1 MLTGRRSYRFKAN
14 LTLTGVFLLVLVSLG
29 VQHQHPKI
37 FFLQLLT
44 FTLEAALV
52 GGLADWFAVTALFR
66 RPLGWPFHTALI
78 PRNRDKVIEGIKH
91 LVEENLLSS
100 ELIEAKISEIHPTR
114 QWAAATPPETLHH
127 ASRAF
132 SRTLRTRLRAFNPEV
147 AADFLAESLKDYLK
161 RTSLTPYVI
170 DLLQTIRDKPDNV
183 VNFALTQLI
192 HKMSAPNTKEGIKRY
207 LNTHKEVEL
216 ADSPLN
222 RTLFRLLE
230 SVDALNLE
238 DAAGALQEQICTSL
252 HALYDHAH
260 PLRQL
265 FDSSIQTLI
274 DSLDFDTFKSLEQ
287 WKSEVLLAY
296 PWEKTF
302 AHVITALQEEL
313 ALDEAP
319 LSRWLDGQMENL
331 FKQFAENAIL
341 QQTLDHY
348 LQTSL
353 LRLARANRHWV
364 GQIARNTLETFSNAD
379 LNAFI
384 EEKAGNDLQWIR
396 INGSLV
402 GGIIGFTLFIILHV
416 IGKLVIYFSAKG

>member
-14 LTLTGVFLLVLVSLG
+14 LTLTGVFLLVLVSL
-29 VQHQHPKI
+29 VLQHRYPQV

-114 QWAAATPPETLHH
+114 QWAAATPPETVHH
-127 ASRAF
+127 ASLAF
-132 SRTLRTRLRAFNPEV
+132 SRTLRTRLRAFHPE
-147 AADFLAESLKDYLK
+147 AAAGSLAKRLTDYLAE
-161 RTSLTPYVI
+161 TPLTPQI
-170 DLLQTIRDKPDNV
+170 ASLLQTVWHNHSRSM
-183 VNFALTQLI
+183 NFALTLLI
-192 HKMSAPNTKEGIKRY
+192 RKVSAPSTKEGIKHY
-207 LNTHKEVEL
+207 LNVHKETEL

-238 DAAGALQEQICTSL
+238 DAAGALQEQLCTSL
-252 HALYDHAH
+252 HALYDPAH

-265 FDSSIQTLI
+265 FDSSIQTLL
-274 DSLDFDTFKSLEQ
+274 DSLNSDDVNGLEQ
-287 WKSEVLLAY
+287 WKREVLLSV
-296 PWEKTF
+296 PWERIF
-302 AHVITALQEEL
+302 AQTIATLQQEL
-313 ALDEAP
+313 AVDEAP
-319 LSRWLDGQMENL
+319 LSRWLDSQIANL
-331 FKQFAENAIL
+331 FKRFAEDGIV
-341 QQTLDHY
+341 QQSLDHY
-348 LQTSL
+348 IQTSL
-353 LRLARANRHWV
+353 LHLARANRHWV

-379 LNAFI
+379 LNTFI
-384 EEKAGNDLQWIR
+384 EGKAGNDLQWIR

-402 GGIIGFTLFIILHV
+402 GGLIGFALFLILHV
-416 IGKLVIYFSAKG
+416 IG

>member
-14 LTLTGVFLLVLVSLG
+14 LTLTGVFLLVLVSL
-29 VQHQHPKI
+29 VLQHHYPQV

-78 PRNRDKVIEGIKH
+78 PRNRAKVIEGIKH

-114 QWAAATPPETLHH
+114 QWAAATPPETVHH
-127 ASRAF
+127 TALAF
-132 SRTLRTRLRAFNPEV
+132 SRTLRTRLRAFQPR
-147 AADFLAESLKDYLK
+147 AAAGSLAKRLTDYLAE
-161 RTSLTPYVI
+161 TPLTPQI
-170 DLLQTIRDKPDNV
+170 ASLLQTVWHNQSRSM
-183 VNFALTQLI
+183 NFALTLLI
-192 HKMSAPNTKEGIKRY
+192 RKVSAPDTKEGIKHY
-207 LNTHKEVEL
+207 LNAHKETEL

-238 DAAGALQEQICTSL
+238 DAADALQEQLCTSL
-252 HALYDHAH
+252 HALYNPAH

-265 FDSSIQTLI
+265 IDSSIQTLL
-274 DSLDFDTFKSLEQ
+274 DSLNSDDVNGLEQ
-287 WKSEVLLAY
+287 WKKEVLLSV
-296 PWEKTF
+296 PWERILAQTI
-302 AHVITALQEEL
+302 ATLQQEL

-319 LSRWLDGQMENL
+319 LSRWFDSQIANL
-331 FKQFAENAIL
+331 FKRFAEDGMV
-341 QQTLDHY
+341 QQSLDHFI
-348 LQTSL
+348 QTSL
-353 LRLARANRHWV
+353 LRLARTNHHWV

-402 GGIIGFTLFIILHV
+402 GGLIGFALFLILHV
-416 IGKLVIYFSAKG
+416 VSNF